1 MIPKLLLL
9 PFPINY
15 QDQADFTF
23 FLIQASGSLYGALG
37 GSILA
42 YRVAD
47 FLGGLKSYTNLIF
60 LLYLFDKG
68 WIISTILIQE
78 GE

>member
-1 MIPKLLLL
+1 VQLGLV
-9 PFPINY
+9 
-15 QDQADFTF
+15 
-23 FLIQASGSLYGALG
+23 ASGSLYGALG

-47 FLGGLKSYTNLIF
+47 FLGELKSYTNLIF
-60 LLYLFDKG
+60 LTIL
-68 WIISTILIQE
+68 ITSTILIQE

>member
-15 QDQADFTF
+15 QDQTEFPF

-47 FLGGLKSYTNLIF
+47 FLGELKSYTNLIF
-60 LLYLFDKG
+60 LTIL
-68 WIISTILIQE
+68 ITSTILIQE